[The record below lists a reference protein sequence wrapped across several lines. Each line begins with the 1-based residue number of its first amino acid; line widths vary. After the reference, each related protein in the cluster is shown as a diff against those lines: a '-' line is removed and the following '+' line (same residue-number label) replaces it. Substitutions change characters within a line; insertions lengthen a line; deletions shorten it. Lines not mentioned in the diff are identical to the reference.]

1 MKIGIV
7 TDSTSDIPK
16 NLVAEL
22 NINVLPVVIVIDGKD
37 VLDDLEFSRQD
48 YYNQLSHFKNHPT
61 TAAPAPKSYS
71 DLYKKLFN
79 DGYDHILS
87 IHASKK
93 LSAIHNTAK
102 MVATEFK
109 NKITVIDSVSLSTGL
124 GYQVIEAAKTIMNG
138 SAIEKAIEKM
148 NEVRSKVRV
157 FAFIDTMTYVKKSG
171 RVSWVTAGVGDL
183 LKIKP
188 IIEVADG
195 VLKNFGQVR
204 TSKKMIARMEQM
216 IKEMDSIQNLTLL
229 YTNTLATVKNIFEK
243 IDVNLPEPPNFL
255 EVTPAIGTHT
265 GPNSIG
271 FVVLQK

>member
-7 TDSTSDIPK
+7 TDSTCDIPK
-16 NLVAEL
+16 NLISEL
-22 NINVLPVVIVIDGKD
+22 NINVLPVVMVINGKD
-37 VLDDLEFSRQD
+37 VLDTPEFSRQD
-48 YYNQLSHFKNHPT
+48 YYDQLPHFKTHPT

-71 DLYKKLFN
+71 DLYNKLFN
-79 DGYDHILS
+79 NGFDHILS

-138 SAIEKAIEKM
+138 SSIEKAIEKM

-157 FAFIDTMTYVKKSG
+157 FAFLDTMLYAKKSG
-171 RVSWVTAGVGDL
+171 RVSWVAAGVGDL

-195 VLKNFGQVR
+195 VLKNYGQVR
-204 TSKKMIARMEQM
+204 TSKKMITRMEQM
-216 IKEMDSIQNLTLL
+216 IKEMGSIQHLTLL
-229 YTNTLATVKNIFEK
+229 YSNTLDIVNSIFEMVD
-243 IDVNLPEPPNFL
+243 IRLPEPPSFM

-265 GPNSIG
+265 GVNSIG
-271 FVVLQK
+271 FAVLQK

>member
-7 TDSTSDIPK
+7 TDSTCDIPK
-16 NLVAEL
+16 NLISEL
-22 NINVLPVVIVIDGKD
+22 NINVLPVVIVINGKD
-37 VLDDLEFSRQD
+37 VMDTPEFSRQD
-48 YYNQLSHFKNHPT
+48 YYDQLPHFKTHPT

-71 DLYKKLFN
+71 DLYNKLFN
-79 DGYDHILS
+79 NGFDHILS

-138 SAIEKAIEKM
+138 SSIEKAIEKM

-157 FAFIDTMTYVKKSG
+157 FAFLDTMLYAKKSG
-171 RVSWVTAGVGDL
+171 RVSWVAAGVGDL

-195 VLKNFGQVR
+195 VLKNYGQVR
-204 TSKKMIARMEQM
+204 TSKKMITRMEQM
-216 IKEMDSIQNLTLL
+216 IKEMGSIQHLTLL
-229 YTNTLATVKNIFEK
+229 YSNTLDIVNSIFEMVD
-243 IDVNLPEPPNFL
+243 IRLPEPPSFM

-265 GPNSIG
+265 GVNSIG
-271 FVVLQK
+271 FAVLQK